1 MVDIGYTNFYGGEN
15 YLSSSP
21 SIILEWGEGNLN
33 IDPLFC
39 NSDDNDF
46 ALQQGSVCLS
56 ASDTFES
63 IGAFSGNCGQQLMI
77 DQEVLPV
84 GFKLYQNHPN
94 PFNPVTSIHYKV
106 NDPGLVK
113 ISVFSLS
120 GRWFIDLVH
129 ARHIIGQYSTTWNG
143 KDYLGNQ
150 VSSGVYIYRSSL
162 NNKVKSRKM
171 ILAK

>member
-1 MVDIGYTNFYGGEN
+1 M
-15 YLSSSP
+15 
-21 SIILEWGEGNLN
+21 ILELGEGNLN
-33 IDPLFC
+33 SDTLYW
-39 NSDDNDF
+39 NSDDNELGLED
-46 ALQQGSVCLS
+46 GSVCLS

-63 IGAFSGNCGQQLMI
+63 IGAFSGDCGQQLMI
-77 DQEVLPV
+77 DQEILPV

-120 GRWFIDLVH
+120 GRWVIDLVH

-150 VSSGVYIYRSSL
+150 VSSGVYIYRLSL

>member
-1 MVDIGYTNFYGGEN
+1 
-15 YLSSSP
+15 
-21 SIILEWGEGNLN
+21 
-33 IDPLFC
+33 
-39 NSDDNDF
+39 
-46 ALQQGSVCLS
+46 
-56 ASDTFES
+56 
-63 IGAFSGNCGQQLMI
+63 MI
-77 DQEVLPV
+77 DHEVLPV

-113 ISVFSLS
+113 ISVFSIS
-120 GRWFIDLVH
+120 GSWDIDLVH
-129 ARHIIGQYSTTWNG
+129 ARHIKGQYSTTWSG
-143 KDYLGNQ
+143 KDHLGNQ